1 MDGTTRDP
9 LERLREILERERAE
23 YELLRNEG
31 PLRSAEEGA
40 RAWGIG
46 IDRTAPALILSD
58 GESLCVLVACGAGG
72 RVDLPRLAERWGRP
86 GLRMARGGELRR
98 MGLVPGLIP
107 LVGLPLPHGI
117 DEGLFRH
124 ESVYGGTGH
133 PDWTLRI
140 PPRELLRLNPGAV
153 RLPVP
158 YGAAPP
164 AP

>member
-1 MDGTTRDP
+1 MGGERRDP
-9 LERLREILERERAE
+9 LGWLREILERERAE

-31 PLRSAEEGA
+31 LLRSAEEGA
-40 RAWGIG
+40 RAWGIEIG
-46 IDRTAPALILSD
+46 RTAPALILSD
-58 GESLCVLVACGAGG
+58 GESLRVLVACGAGG

-86 GLRMARGGELRR
+86 GLRLARGSELRR

-153 RLPVP
+153 RIEVP
-158 YGAAPP
+158 YGPEGRAP
-164 AP
+164 